1 MSLRSRL
8 RLLGWLRAARAAL
21 VVEAGLRT
29 RPLDELAGALGITLC
44 TDQSAGPALPAP
56 EGAAQAR
63 WAFDAADSV
72 LRFWPGGSQCL
83 RRALIAGHLLREH
96 NPSLHIGS
104 ARSDGRLRFHAWL
117 ELEGRVTA
125 DPDALQYRRLVRLR
139 PAEGRRPLTWPSG

>member
-1 MSLRSRL
+1 MSLPRRP

-29 RPLDELAGALGITLC
+29 RPLDELAVGLGITLC
-44 TDQSAGPALPAP
+44 TDQNANAGLPEPKVPAHT
-56 EGAAQAR
+56 R

-83 RRALIAGHLLREH
+83 RRALIAGHLLREQK
-96 NPSLHIGS
+96 PSLHIGS

-117 ELEGRVTA
+117 QLEGRVTA
-125 DPDALQYRRLVRLR
+125 DPDARQYRRLVRLR
-139 PAEGRRPLTWPSG
+139 PSS